1 MSQTEYAEHRGI
13 SQQRISKLI
22 ETGKIDQSC
31 ITKIG
36 KYKKIDKDKAD
47 AALKQNLDR
56 IYNPNRSSQP
66 KKDQK
71 KAATKKEREA
81 TVKAAGMTG
90 MSMADA
96 QKMQAKLKAALLKL
110 DYDERLGTLISAE
123 KVRTDVFNIARITR
137 DAILNIPD
145 RISAELASITDIH
158 VEREKLTAELTQ
170 ALEELSNGKF

>member
-13 SQQRISKLI
+13 SQQRVSKLI
-22 ETGKIDQSC
+22 EKGKIDAEC

-36 KYKKIDKDKAD
+36 KYKKIDRDKAD
-47 AALKQNLDR
+47 AALKQNLDQ
-56 IYNPNRSSQP
+56 IYNLKSKSSP

-71 KAATKKEREA
+71 ESITKEEKEA
-81 TVKAAGMTG
+81 TIKAAGTTG

-96 QKMQAKLKAALLKL
+96 QRMQAKLKAALLKL
-110 DYDERLGTLISAE
+110 DYDERIGTLISAE
-123 KVRTDVFNIARITR
+123 KVKTDFFNIARTTR

-158 VEREKLTAELTQ
+158 VVREKLTAELTQ
-170 ALEELSNGKF
+170 ALEELSNGN